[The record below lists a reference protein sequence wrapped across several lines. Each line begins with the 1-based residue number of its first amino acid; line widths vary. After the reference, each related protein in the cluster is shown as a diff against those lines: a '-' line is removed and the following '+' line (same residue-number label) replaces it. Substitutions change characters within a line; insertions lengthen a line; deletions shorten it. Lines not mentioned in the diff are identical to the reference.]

1 MAYQPWKPKTVAEI
15 MQMMTQGAQQ
25 PGLNTQTPGYFGQ
38 INMPVQAGPGSGY
51 DPRNTLPN
59 PPPQQPPANVTPKN
73 QKAAI
78 IMGALSDIFRG
89 QDTTQNTVLRQQQ
102 MVAMQE
108 RAKQQQA
115 MQKLRDGQPFTQADM
130 LDIMGAKD
138 YLTATMGANKGTS
151 LMQNTG
157 YIDDLYI
164 QRDALP
170 ENDPRRQRL
179 DTAIRNAEAGIGAY
193 KYDPTRQFDIT
204 ESKRIAGSP
213 GGLDLTPIESGIDT
227 AFATDAADYIYN
239 NKAQVQANLNNLG
252 EKINILEAG
261 EKNVSGPEIGLTPE
275 ILAPILIPD
284 AVAFEDDVRDV
295 VFQSLRE
302 KLGAQFTEREG
313 DRLVAAAFN
322 KSLPEEVNIARLRRL
337 YGTIEDAALAKEN
350 AIAHYNEFGTIK
362 GYQSAPLNFE
372 SIMNKLV
379 APNDFEGLTDEQLL
393 KVYQSNDTTD
403 EERDVIESIV
413 KARD

>member
-1 MAYQPWKPKTVAEI
+1 MAYTPFKFPQRPTI
-15 MQMMTQGAQQ
+15 QQ
-25 PGLNTQTPGYFGQ
+25 TLSQTPGYFGQ
-38 INMPVQAGPGSGY
+38 LNMPVPPAGPATQNQGMLPSATPNAM
-51 DPRNTLPN
+51 PR
-59 PPPQQPPANVTPKN
+59 N

-89 QDTTQNTVLRQQQ
+89 QDPTQNTILRQQQ

-115 MQKLRDGQPFTQADM
+115 MQKLRSGQPFTQADM
-130 LDIMGAKD
+130 IDILGAKD

-157 YIDDLYI
+157 YIDDLYT

-170 ENDPRRQRL
+170 ENDPRRQRF
-179 DTAIRNAEAGIGAY
+179 DIAIRNAEAGIGAY

-213 GGLDLTPIESGIDT
+213 GGLDLTPIEVGIDT
-227 AFATDAADYIYN
+227 AFAKDAAEYIYN

-393 KVYQSNDTTD
+393 EVYKSDDTTD

-413 KARD
+413 KARG

>member
-1 MAYQPWKPKTVAEI
+1 
-15 MQMMTQGAQQ
+15 
-25 PGLNTQTPGYFGQ
+25 
-38 INMPVQAGPGSGY
+38 
-51 DPRNTLPN
+51 
-59 PPPQQPPANVTPKN
+59 
-73 QKAAI
+73 
-78 IMGALSDIFRG
+78 
-89 QDTTQNTVLRQQQ
+89 

-138 YLTATMGANKGTS
+138 YLTATMGSNKDST
-151 LMQNTG
+151 LMKNTG
-157 YIDDLYI
+157 FISELYEK
-164 QRDALP
+164 RDALP
-170 ENDPRRQRL
+170 ADKEFDPQREQYNI
-179 DTAIRNAEAGIGAY
+179 AIRNAEAGIGAY

-204 ESKRIAGSP
+204 EQKRIAGSQ
-213 GGLDLTPIESGIDT
+213 GGLDLTPIEKTIDEN
-227 AFATDAADYIYN
+227 FAKEAAEYILK
-239 NKAQVQANLNNLG
+239 NKAQVKANLLNLG
-252 EKINILEAG
+252 EKIKILEAG
-261 EKNVSGPEIGLTPE
+261 DQNVSGPEIGLTPE

-337 YGTIEDAALAKEN
+337 YGTIEDAALAKESG
-350 AIAHYNEFGTIK
+350 IEFYNKNSTIK
-362 GYQSAPLNFE
+362 GYQATPLVFD
-372 SIMNKLV
+372 SIMNKLI
-379 APNDFEGLTDEQLL
+379 NSTDFESLSDEQLL

-413 KARD
+413 KSRD